1 MSIWCE
7 DPSKFTSGLTIYSIL
22 SLSSSLFILYRAS
35 VLILAGVRQGG
46 TVHQLMIDA
55 LLKASLRKFYSR
67 VPIGRIINRL
77 TKDLRELDEA
87 IGPAIGGL
95 LVCFFQLLATITIC
109 VYSSTPFLL
118 IPTVVIAYCCW
129 KLKDYY
135 LSVQR
140 EVTRI
145 EKVTNSPI
153 VNGFISTLRGL
164 ESVRAMRLQSWLL
177 QEQIKLTN

>member
-1 MSIWCE
+1 MH
-7 DPSKFTSGLTIYSIL
+7 
-22 SLSSSLFILYRAS
+22 R
-35 VLILAGVRQGG
+35 
-46 TVHQLMIDA
+46 LMINA

-67 VPIGRIINRL
+67 VPIGRIVNRL

-95 LVCFFQLLATITIC
+95 LVCFFQLLGTISIC
-109 VYSSTPFLL
+109 VYSSTPYLL
-118 IPTVVIAYCCW
+118 IPTAIIAYLCW

-135 LSVQR
+135 LTAQR

-153 VNGFISTLRGL
+153 VNGFVSTLRGL
-164 ESVRAMRLQSWLL
+164 ESIRAMRLQS
-177 QEQIKLTN
+177 